1 MLHIIPAVAVILV
14 GARFCDAQTPK
25 AKFDSKV
32 IALGVK
38 FYKVDEIA
46 KLTDCIDD
54 SFYNIA
60 TMDEIKDKCFSCVL
74 DHTAASKYLTLMQ
87 LLSSMDSC
95 LKPEG
100 QTTMKLIDK
109 VSPSAYTVLQ
119 NVYNKVIADIKTA
132 KAAGQAKAAVMDI
145 GYTTIAGQVT
155 KPLMEKLC
163 TTLIPIITALE
174 WRCYLS
180 NIKSLIDM
188 TLYECSKIVKT

>member
-14 GARFCDAQTPK
+14 GARFSDAQTPK
-25 AKFDSKV
+25 SKFDSKV

-60 TMDEIKDKCFSCVL
+60 TMDEIKD
-74 DHTAASKYLTLMQ
+74 
-87 LLSSMDSC
+87 MDSC

-132 KAAGQAKAAVMDI
+132 KAAGKTKAAVMDI

-163 TTLIPIITALE
+163 TTLIPIITGLE